1 MPGIK
6 YFPEDLDVEDKK
18 VIVRLDL
25 NVPLKNKKICDHT
38 RIKLALPFLKDLVK
52 KKAKIII
59 ISHLGRPKEFN
70 DKDLS
75 LAPIYKYLKEK
86 INTNIFFLWGV
97 LMVKLKRKALI

>member
-6 YFPEDLDVEDKK
+6 YFPENLDVEDKK
-18 VIVRLDL
+18 VILRLDL
-25 NVPLKNKKICDHT
+25 NVPLKNKKIYDHT

-86 INTNIFFLWGV
+86 INTNVFFF
-97 LMVKLKRKALI
+97 ICDE